1 MKAARADSYFPQL
14 DGIRTLAVLMVI
26 VSHWYRGA
34 DYAFLYYGGAMGVG
48 LFFVLS
54 GFLIT
59 HILLRQQK
67 TFLEGDRDVRL
78 QILKTFYIRRT
89 LRIFPIY
96 YLYVAALLILGIGQ
110 SREVWGWLLTYT
122 YNFQLFLTGIWHS
135 GHIEH
140 LWSLAIEEQYY
151 LIWPALLL
159 ICPPRYHFR
168 LVFGFMLLA
177 ICCKAI
183 LYLNNPAS
191 QYSKFPVSQFDGFG
205 LGSLLALLWRRGI
218 VIPYAGWGFLFCW
231 GMSFFLKWNRF
242 HFHGMSFLSQ
252 TLPFY
257 FLGCAFL
264 IYLAAKGMKGLPGFL
279 FGNPVSVYLGKISY
293 GLYLYH
299 LCIPSLSAWI
309 IRHTEMPI
317 QNRWQL
323 WVFYG
328 VLTLAITSISWYLIE
343 QPVNRLK
350 DRFRYQSNSAQ
361 SLKTESK

>member
-1 MKAARADSYFPQL
+1 MKAGSAGSYFPQL

-26 VSHWYRGA
+26 VSHWYRGS
-34 DYAFLYYGGAMGVG
+34 DFPLLYYGGAMGVG

-59 HILLRQQK
+59 HILLGQQK
-67 TFLEGDRDVRL
+67 DFLEGGKQVRL

-96 YLYVAALLILGIGQ
+96 YLYVAVILLLGIGQ
-110 SREVWGWLLTYT
+110 SREVWIWLITYS

-159 ICPPRYHFR
+159 FCPPKHHVK
-168 LVFGFMLLA
+168 LVTGFILMA
-177 ICCKAI
+177 ILCKAI
-183 LYLNNPAS
+183 LYLHDPVS

-205 LGSLLALLWRRGI
+205 LGSLLALFRRRGI
-218 VIPYAGWGFLFCW
+218 PIPYAGWGFALCW
-231 GMSFFLKWNRF
+231 GISFFLKWNRF

-252 TLPFY
+252 VLPFY
-257 FLGCAFL
+257 FMGCAFL
-264 IYLAAKGMKGLPGFL
+264 IYLAARGMNGLPGFL
-279 FGNPVSVYLGKISY
+279 LGNPVALYLGKISY

-299 LCIPSLSAWI
+299 LCIPSLCGWLLNFMNVKPLPEI
-309 IRHTEMPI
+309 I
-317 QNRWQL
+317 L
-323 WVFYG
+323 WVLYAG
-328 VLTLAITSISWYLIE
+328 LTLALTSTSWHLIE
-343 QPVNRLK
+343 QPINRLK
-350 DRFRYQSNSAQ
+350 DRFQYRPG
-361 SLKTESK
+361 